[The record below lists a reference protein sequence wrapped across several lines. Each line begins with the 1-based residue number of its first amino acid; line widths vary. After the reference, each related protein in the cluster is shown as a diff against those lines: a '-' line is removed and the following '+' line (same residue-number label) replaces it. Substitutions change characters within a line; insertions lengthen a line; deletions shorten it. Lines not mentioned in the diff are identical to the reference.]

1 MISIL
6 LFPLQVRLR
15 VSRPLSDFKF
25 NSFTCELECQK
36 RFSFMAYQINR
47 KVTATSKI
55 TPDST
60 SSCLILVLT
69 QKSNYLLRSSPETF
83 FYLTLTRIIL
93 IKALINACGKFSN
106 MLIHVS
112 LHSIQIFIAHVFAH
126 SNVKVVKLIYYL
138 KMLYK

>member
-1 MISIL
+1 
-6 LFPLQVRLR
+6 
-15 VSRPLSDFKF
+15 
-25 NSFTCELECQK
+25 
-36 RFSFMAYQINR
+36 MAYQINR

-138 KMLYK
+138 KMLYKWNMLILTGISHLIKNSTNSFKFPFWQKC